1 MGSDGIGSNTY
12 PDDDML
18 QENGM
23 KVKEH
28 LCFMHD
34 ALKNVTSIFDE
45 QQKQKIRYGYA
56 PFGSLITEDGALSR
70 LHRQK
75 ISK

>member
-1 MGSDGIGSNTY
+1 MW
-12 PDDDML
+12 

-45 QQKQKIRYGYA
+45 QQKQKIRYGYL
-56 PFGSLITEDGALSR
+56 PSEVSSRKMGLYHVFTVRKFQKNLILKEVW
-70 LHRQK
+70 K
-75 ISK
+75 